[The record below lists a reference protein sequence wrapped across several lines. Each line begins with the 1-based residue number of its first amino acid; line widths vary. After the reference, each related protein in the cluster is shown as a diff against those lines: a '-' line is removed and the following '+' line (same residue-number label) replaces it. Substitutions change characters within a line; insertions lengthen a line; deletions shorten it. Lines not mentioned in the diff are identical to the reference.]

1 MCRRLYGGTRRMQN
15 GAMRTEIQRTRSVQ
29 KENAAGV
36 GKCNI
41 KSRKDVQLS
50 TGHATSVRKQSIGK
64 ECVTQNQLVK
74 LQASYCFRS
83 VSNADRSDDQWTVQ
97 FLIGAIPVK

>member
-1 MCRRLYGGTRRMQN
+1 M
-15 GAMRTEIQRTRSVQ
+15 Q

-50 TGHATSVRKQSIGK
+50 TGHATSVSKQGIGK
-64 ECVTQNQLVK
+64 ECVTQNQLVN
-74 LQASYCFRS
+74 LLC
-83 VSNADRSDDQWTVQ
+83 SDPLAMPIGVMTNGQCKFSLVQ
-97 FLIGAIPVK
+97 HL